1 MQKNDNQ
8 IKTKECWNQNFS

>member
-8 IKTKECWNQNFS
+8 IKTKEYWNQNFS